1 MVGLLIYVKKH
12 CIRPEKIGKDTN
24 PLIFQ
29 TQLILVRM
37 AKDQD
42 QDQVPVF
49 NVVGGSDNR
58 QRGSGVVVRSSVAAR
73 NTVLRVHVG
82 GAGRTARPVS

>member
-29 TQLILVRM
+29 TQLILVQVRM

-49 NVVGGSDNR
+49 NVVGGSGNR

-73 NTVLRVHVG
+73 NTVLRVG

>member
-1 MVGLLIYVKKH
+1 
-12 CIRPEKIGKDTN
+12 
-24 PLIFQ
+24 
-29 TQLILVRM
+29 M